1 MNDARNPSTESTAPQ
16 TRAGF
21 AIGGMTCA
29 ACAARVESALRHV
42 DGVTSANVN
51 LALERADVLF
61 DAARTGPAALAA
73 AVDDIGYQAT
83 PVDDDLAAR
92 GIDHAAVAR
101 RDGIHVAWSALLAAP
116 LIAQMVSHFA
126 GVPFHLPPWFEF
138 ALAIP
143 VQFYFGWRFYAG
155 AFKALRSGSANMD
168 VLVALG
174 TSAAFALSAY
184 RVFTGGGALYFESAA
199 VIVTLVLFGKWLES
213 RAKRGT
219 TAAIRVLMTLR
230 PETARVRRA
239 GEDREVPIADVRLHD
254 IVVVRPG
261 ERIPVDG
268 IVIEGESDCDESMLT
283 GESLPVER
291 HRGDRVIGGAINGV
305 GLLIVRAG
313 AVGRD
318 TTLAKIIR
326 VVEAAQ
332 SGKAPVQRL
341 VDKIS
346 AIFVPMVMGL
356 AALAAVGWWAIG
368 GTPDQI
374 FASAIAVLVIACPC
388 ALGLATPAALVAGT
402 GAAARAGILIKDID
416 ALERAHH
423 LTTIVFDKTGTLTIG
438 KPQVTQADFATGD
451 PDTILSIVASAQTAS
466 EHPLAQAVIAFART
480 KNVKFSTVHDFKSIT
495 GQGISARV
503 LGHDVLV
510 GNEAL
515 MRSRAIALPAQAP
528 PVDGTTRVYAAVGG
542 ALAATFIIADEVR
555 PESRSAVAAL
565 AAAGLRSILLSGDHP
580 ATAARIGGSV

>member
-1 MNDARNPSTESTAPQ
+1 
-16 TRAGF
+16 
-21 AIGGMTCA
+21 
-29 ACAARVESALRHV
+29 
-42 DGVTSANVN
+42 
-51 LALERADVLF
+51 
-61 DAARTGPAALAA
+61 
-73 AVDDIGYQAT
+73 
-83 PVDDDLAAR
+83 
-92 GIDHAAVAR
+92 
-101 RDGIHVAWSALLAAP
+101 
-116 LIAQMVSHFA
+116 
-126 GVPFHLPPWFEF
+126 
-138 ALAIP
+138 
-143 VQFYFGWRFYAG
+143 
-155 AFKALRSGSANMD
+155 
-168 VLVALG
+168 
-174 TSAAFALSAY
+174 
-184 RVFTGGGALYFESAA
+184 
-199 VIVTLVLFGKWLES
+199 
-213 RAKRGT
+213 
-219 TAAIRVLMTLR
+219 
-230 PETARVRRA
+230 
-239 GEDREVPIADVRLHD
+239 
-254 IVVVRPG
+254 
-261 ERIPVDG
+261 
-268 IVIEGESDCDESMLT
+268 
-283 GESLPVER
+283 
-291 HRGDRVIGGAINGV
+291 INGV

-580 ATAARIGGSV
+580 ATAARIGGSVGIEDSRGGLAPGDKAQIVGELKRGGEVVGMVGDGVNDAPALASADVGIAMGSGTDVAMETADITLLRSDPRLVAAAIAVSKATWRKIRQNLFWAFAYNVVGIPIAALGFLTPALAGAAMAASSVSVVTNALLLTRWRPKF